1 LRFVSQFS
9 QIKVLMTMMLLLL
22 LLPSLQ

>member
-22 LLPSLQ
+22 LPSLQ